1 MISVTMIAIA
11 GKGSFCRYGTRE
23 WYSEAFVVAWR
34 KNDGLAAL
42 FSTMIDAG
50 GDWGFAMV
58 TEHVPLL

>member
-34 KNDGLAAL
+34 KNEGLAAL
-42 FSTMIDAG
+42 LSTMIDAG
-50 GDWGFAMV
+50 GDCEFAIV
-58 TEHVPLL
+58 TDYGPPL